1 LEADRPV
8 NVPVCGLSNLS
19 DLGTS
24 MGEDRTEE
32 TPKQV
37 RDSVKDAISK
47 ITGKPEIRNK
57 GAAAKSLDEENTA
70 GVKDQPRQVSR
81 SR

>member
-1 LEADRPV
+1 
-8 NVPVCGLSNLS
+8 
-19 DLGTS
+19 

-32 TPKQV
+32 TSKQV

-57 GAAAKSLDEENTA
+57 GAAAKSLNEENTA
-70 GVKDQPRQVSR
+70 GAKDQSGQVSKPR
-81 SR
+81 

>member
-1 LEADRPV
+1 V
-8 NVPVCGLSNLS
+8 IVPVCGLSNLP

-57 GAAAKSLDEENTA
+57 DTVAKSLGEENTA
-70 GVKDQPRQVSR
+70 GVKGQPGQASEPR
-81 SR
+81 

>member
-1 LEADRPV
+1 V
-8 NVPVCGLSNLS
+8 IVPVYGLSNLS

-24 MGEDRTEE
+24 MGEDRAEE
-32 TPKQV
+32 TSKQV

-57 GAAAKSLDEENTA
+57 GAAAKSLGEENTA
-70 GVKDQPRQVSR
+70 GVKDQPGQASEPR
-81 SR
+81 

>member
-8 NVPVCGLSNLS
+8 IVPVCGLSDLP

-32 TPKQV
+32 TPMQV

-47 ITGKPEIRNK
+47 ITGKPEIHTK
-57 GAAAKSLDEENTA
+57 GAATKSLNEENTA
-70 GVKDQPRQVSR
+70 GVKDQSSQVSR

>member
-1 LEADRPV
+1 
-8 NVPVCGLSNLS
+8 
-19 DLGTS
+19 

-32 TPKQV
+32 TSRQV

-47 ITGKPEIRNK
+47 ITGKPEIRTK
-57 GAAAKSLDEENTA
+57 GAAAKSLGEENTA
-70 GVKDQPRQVSR
+70 GVKDQPGQVSK